1 MTFDRHINDKGYVLI
16 WMPDHPSNSQ
26 GYILEHRYV
35 VECAL
40 GRYLES
46 SEVVHH
52 INEVKTDNRIGNL
65 YLCSPEEH
73 VRIHNRN
80 ARFSNERKK
89 NIRKG
94 VRKYKQEQRS
104 KK

>member
-1 MTFDRHINDKGYVLI
+1 
-16 WMPDHPSNSQ
+16 MPDHPASNS
-26 GYILEHRYV
+26 GYVLEHRYV
-35 VECAL
+35 VECAI

-46 SEVVHH
+46 HEVVHH
-52 INEVKTDNRIGNL
+52 INEVKTDNRLGNL

-73 VRIHNRN
+73 VRIHNRSSK
-80 ARFSNERKK
+80 FSSERKA

-94 VRKYKQEQRS
+94 VRNSNKKKKS